1 MRCIGPSGELLCQ
14 DSIAEIIY
22 RMQNLYL
29 GDKEREQ
36 EQNAMV
42 LYKGDGALVP
52 YESKKRKPRPKVD
65 IDDETTRIWNLLM
78 GKGDEKEGDE
88 EKDKK
93 KEKWW
98 EEERRVFRG
107 RADSFIARMHLVQG
121 EDPLLFS
128 TPFLFTQIS
137 RILKNDVL
145 FAKF

>member
-1 MRCIGPSGELLCQ
+1 
-14 DSIAEIIY
+14 
-22 RMQNLYL
+22 MQNLYL

>member
-1 MRCIGPSGELLCQ
+1 
-14 DSIAEIIY
+14 
-22 RMQNLYL
+22 MQNLYL

-121 EDPLLFS
+121 DRRFS
-128 TPFLFTQIS
+128 PWKGSVVDSVIGVFLTQNVSDHLS
-137 RILKNDVL
+137 RYMSCLNKL
-145 FAKF
+145 SSKT

>member
-1 MRCIGPSGELLCQ
+1 
-14 DSIAEIIY
+14 
-22 RMQNLYL
+22 MQNLYL

-36 EQNAMV
+36 EQKAMV

>member
-1 MRCIGPSGELLCQ
+1 VRCIGPSGELLCQ